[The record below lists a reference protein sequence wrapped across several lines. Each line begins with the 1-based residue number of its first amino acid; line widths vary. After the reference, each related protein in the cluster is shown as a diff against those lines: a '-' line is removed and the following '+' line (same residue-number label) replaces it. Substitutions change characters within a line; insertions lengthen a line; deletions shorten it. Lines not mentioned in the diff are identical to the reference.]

1 MTDII
6 QVLQSALENLKANL
20 HTSTIGRVVKVN
32 AKTIDVQPVIN
43 REVDGQNIRLPIFV
57 NVPPVW
63 LHGGSSYTAH
73 PIAVGDYALLIF
85 NERCFDNWYAGR
97 DEVLP
102 LEPRMHDYS
111 DAVAIV
117 GLYNRAGEITIPTRI
132 TQIGDTFQQG
142 DYEHQGNREQTGDYI
157 LTGDFTI
164 NGQTV
169 KNGNLTINGSVT
181 INGGSGG
188 GTVNASN
195 CTINLSGG
203 DVIADGISLKTHTHG
218 GVQVGGGNTGQPN

>member
-6 QVLQSALENLKANL
+6 QVLQAALDNLKANL
-20 HTSTIGRVVKVN
+20 HTSTIGRVVRVN
-32 AKTIDVQPVIN
+32 ATTIDIQPVIN
-43 REVDGQNIRLPIFV
+43 RQVDGKNVKLPVFV

-63 LHGGSSYTAH
+63 MHGGSSYTAH
-73 PIAVGDYALLIF
+73 PVSVGDYALLIF

-111 DAVAIV
+111 DAVAVV
-117 GLYNRAGEITIPTRI
+117 GLYNRAGEITIPTKI
-132 TQIGDTFQQG
+132 TQIGDTYQQG
-142 DYEHQGNREQTGDYI
+142 DYEHLGNREQTGDFV
-157 LTGDFTI
+157 L
-164 NGQTV
+164 
-169 KNGNLTINGSVT
+169 NGNLVINGNIT

-203 DVIADGISLKTHTHG
+203 DVIADGISLKMHTHG